1 MSEAKAQAKA
11 IRDGFLK
18 TIGDQYDIVNSGI
31 IDYPIAEQLLMF
43 YGKLFN
49 DEVQKNLTKSGSIAS
64 GKIGDLVVPKVTK
77 FGNDYEMYLGYDK
90 DNPASVY
97 YKFINKG
104 VRGVGG
110 DNARP
115 KKVASDT
122 PYQYKTPYPN
132 KKMATSILQWYR
144 LGKAKTTSETQTKK
158 LSKTQRKNKK
168 LKQIV
173 NKADSLKNLAYA
185 TAAAIKR
192 DGLKTTSYFDNAVKT
207 VFNKDFFATMAIAFG
222 GDVQLQI
229 RQIGNKI
236 ESSNGNNSK

>member
-1 MSEAKAQAKA
+1 MTEGQRQAQLLKE
-11 IRDGFLK
+11 GFLEQ
-18 TIGDQYDIVNSGI
+18 IGEQFDL
-31 IDYPIAEQLLMF
+31 IDPTEFPVAEQMLIY

-49 DEVQKNLTKSGSIAS
+49 DEIQKNLAKSGSIAT

-77 FGNDYEMYLGYDK
+77 FGNDYEMWLGYDK

-97 YKFINKG
+97 YKYVNKG

-110 DNARP
+110 VNAKP
-115 KKVASDT
+115 KRVASDT
-122 PYQYKTPYPN
+122 PFEYKTPYPN

-168 LKQIV
+168 LKQVV
-173 NKADSLKNLAYA
+173 NKADSLKSLAYA

-192 DGLKTTSYFDNAVKT
+192 DGLRTTSYFDNAVKT
-207 VFNKDFFATMAIAFG
+207 VFNKDFFAAMATAFG

-236 ESSNGNNSK
+236 ENGNNNK

>member
-1 MSEAKAQAKA
+1 MTEGQRQAQLLKE
-11 IRDGFLK
+11 GFLEQ
-18 TIGDQYDIVNSGI
+18 IGEQFDL
-31 IDYPIAEQLLMF
+31 IDPTEFPVAEQMLIY

-49 DEVQKNLTKSGSIAS
+49 DEIQKNLAKSGSIAT

-77 FGNDYEMYLGYDK
+77 FGNDYEMWLGYDK

-97 YKFINKG
+97 YKYVNKG

-110 DNARP
+110 VNAKP
-115 KKVASDT
+115 KRVASDT
-122 PYQYKTPYPN
+122 PFEYKTPYPN

-168 LKQIV
+168 LKQVV
-173 NKADSLKNLAYA
+173 NKADSLKSLAYA

-192 DGLKTTSYFDNAVKT
+192 DGLRTTSYFDNAVKT
-207 VFNKDFFATMAIAFG
+207 IFNKDFFAAMATAFG

-236 ESSNGNNSK
+236 ENGNNNK

>member
-1 MSEAKAQAKA
+1 MTEGQRQAQLL
-11 IRDGFLK
+11 RDKFLEL
-18 TIGDQYDIVNSGI
+18 IGEQFDL
-31 IDYPIAEQLLMF
+31 IDPTEFPVAEQVLIY

-49 DEVQKNLTKSGSIAS
+49 DEIQKNLNKSGSIAT

-77 FGNDYEMYLGYDK
+77 FGNDYEMWLGYDK

-97 YKFINKG
+97 YKYVNKG

-110 DNARP
+110 VNAKP
-115 KKVASDT
+115 KRVASDT
-122 PYQYKTPYPN
+122 PYEYKTPYPN

-168 LKQIV
+168 LKQVV
-173 NKADSLKNLAYA
+173 NKADSLKSLAYA

-192 DGLKTTSYFDNAVKT
+192 DGLRTTSYFDNAVKT
-207 VFNKDFFATMAIAFG
+207 VFNKDFFAAMATAFG

-236 ESSNGNNSK
+236 ENGNNNK

>member
-1 MSEAKAQAKA
+1 MTEGQRQAQLLKE
-11 IRDGFLK
+11 GFLEQ
-18 TIGDQYDIVNSGI
+18 IGEQFDL
-31 IDYPIAEQLLMF
+31 IDPTEFPVAEQMLIY

-49 DEVQKNLTKSGSIAS
+49 DEIQKNLAKSGSIAT

-77 FGNDYEMYLGYDK
+77 FGNDYEMWLGYDK

-97 YKFINKG
+97 YKYVNKG

-110 DNARP
+110 VNAKP
-115 KKVASDT
+115 KRVASDT
-122 PYQYKTPYPN
+122 PYEYKTPYPN

-168 LKQIV
+168 LKQVV
-173 NKADSLKNLAYA
+173 NKADSLKSLAYA

-192 DGLKTTSYFDNAVKT
+192 DGLRTTSYFDNAVKT
-207 VFNKDFFATMAIAFG
+207 VFNKDFFAAMATAFG

-236 ESSNGNNSK
+236 ENGNNNK

>member
-1 MSEAKAQAKA
+1 MTEGQRQAQLLKE
-11 IRDGFLK
+11 GFLEQ
-18 TIGDQYDIVNSGI
+18 IGEQFDL
-31 IDYPIAEQLLMF
+31 IDPTEFPVAEQMLIY

-49 DEVQKNLTKSGSIAS
+49 DEIQKNLNKSGSIAT

-77 FGNDYEMYLGYDK
+77 FGNDYEMWLGYDK

-97 YKFINKG
+97 YKYVNKG

-110 DNARP
+110 VNAKP
-115 KKVASDT
+115 KRVKSDT
-122 PYQYKTPYPN
+122 PYEYKTPYPN

-168 LKQIV
+168 LKQVV
-173 NKADSLKNLAYA
+173 NKADSLKSLAYA

-207 VFNKDFFATMAIAFG
+207 VFNKDFFAAMATAFG

-236 ESSNGNNSK
+236 ENGNNNK

>member
-1 MSEAKAQAKA
+1 MTEGQRQAQLLKE
-11 IRDGFLK
+11 GFLEQ
-18 TIGDQYDIVNSGI
+18 IGEQFDL
-31 IDYPIAEQLLMF
+31 IDPTEFPVAEQVLIY

-49 DEVQKNLTKSGSIAS
+49 DEIQKNLNKSGSIAT

-77 FGNDYEMYLGYDK
+77 FGNDYEMWLGYDK

-97 YKFINKG
+97 YKYVNKG

-110 DNARP
+110 VNAKP
-115 KKVASDT
+115 KRVASDT
-122 PYQYKTPYPN
+122 PYEYKTPYPN

-168 LKQIV
+168 LKQVV
-173 NKADSLKNLAYA
+173 NKADSLKSLAYA

-192 DGLKTTSYFDNAVKT
+192 DGLRTTSYFDNAVKT
-207 VFNKDFFATMAIAFG
+207 VFNKDFFAAMATAFG

-236 ESSNGNNSK
+236 ENGNNNK

>member
-11 IRDGFLK
+11 LKEGFLK
-18 TIGDQYDIVNSGI
+18 TIGEQYNR
-31 IDYPIAEQLLMF
+31 IDPTEYPVAEQMLIF
-43 YGKLFN
+43 YGKQFN
-49 DEVQKNLTKSGSIAS
+49 DQVQKNLNKSGSIAS
-64 GKIGDLVVPKVTK
+64 GKIGDLVAPKIVK

-110 DNARP
+110 VNAKP

-144 LGKAKTTSETQTKK
+144 LGKAKTTNETQTKK
-158 LSKTQRKNKK
+158 LSKTQRKSKK
-168 LKQIV
+168 LKNAV
-173 NKADSLKNLAYA
+173 NKAPSLKTLAYA

-192 DGLKTTSYFDNAVKT
+192 DGLKTTAYFDNAVKT
-207 VFNKDFFATMAIAFG
+207 VFNKDFFATMAVAFG
-222 GDVQLQI
+222 GDVQIQI